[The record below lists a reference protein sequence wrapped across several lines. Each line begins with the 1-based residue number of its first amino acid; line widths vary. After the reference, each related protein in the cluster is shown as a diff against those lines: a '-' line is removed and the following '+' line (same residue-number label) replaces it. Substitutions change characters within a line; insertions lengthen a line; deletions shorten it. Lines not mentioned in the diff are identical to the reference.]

1 MTEPTVPEQY
11 RDLLQAPVAVL
22 ATNGLSG
29 CPQLTFV
36 AFYHDP
42 EDDLIK
48 ISLNDTRQK
57 MKNLRR
63 DPRATLFIPDPNTTS
78 RSLEIR
84 GSVEILP
91 DEDFSFRVT
100 AGMVTAR
107 KVGME
112 VPADAPPVDF
122 HVHDRPGETC
132 SIVVLHPRR
141 ILGAAVALDE
151 TGMPLLVPPDPG
163 RDYVGVG

>member
-1 MTEPTVPEQY
+1 MPDLSVPDEY
-11 RDLLQAPVAVL
+11 RDLLEAPVGVL
-22 ATNGLSG
+22 ATNGVSG

-57 MKNLRR
+57 TKNLRR
-63 DPRATLFIPDPNTTS
+63 DPHATLFIPDPNTTS

-84 GSVEILP
+84 GTVELLP
-91 DEDFSFRVT
+91 DTDFSFRVV
-100 AGMVTAR
+100 AGVATAR
-107 KVGME
+107 KMG
-112 VPADAPPVDF
+112 APVMDEPVDF

-141 ILGAAVALDE
+141 ILGAAVAMGED
-151 TGMPLLVPPDPG
+151 GIPLLRPPDPEQ
-163 RDYVGVG
+163 DYIGVG